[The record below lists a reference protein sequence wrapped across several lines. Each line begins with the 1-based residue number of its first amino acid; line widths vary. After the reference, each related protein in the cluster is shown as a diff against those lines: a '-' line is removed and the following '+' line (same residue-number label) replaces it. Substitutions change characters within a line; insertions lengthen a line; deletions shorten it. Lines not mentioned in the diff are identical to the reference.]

1 VSIDVCLFCEDS
13 AHESCARALI
23 NRAAA
28 ELGIAVSIRI
38 GAARFGI
45 PRLRQE
51 LRAFQTMVARSG
63 GTPDILV
70 VMIDA
75 NAAGPNSR
83 RREVEALIDNAVV
96 PRTVI
101 GTPDP
106 WVERWLLA
114 DPESFTSLFDQQPDL
129 PARNIRVTGRRSW
142 LKRLRAPANSSP
154 WSARKA

>member
-1 VSIDVCLFCEDS
+1 
-13 AHESCARALI
+13 
-23 NRAAA
+23 
-28 ELGIAVSIRI
+28 
-38 GAARFGI
+38 
-45 PRLRQE
+45 
-51 LRAFQTMVARSG
+51 
-63 GTPDILV
+63 
-70 VMIDA
+70 MIDA

-106 WVERWLLA
+106 CVERWLLA